1 MKWLIVIFTMITL
14 AGCRTNIPEPES
26 ISPSASMDEAEAQTM
41 EKSWTVKHL
50 LRGNNIFVE
59 LIVPG
64 VSFSNNGTNSQK
76 KGQVSVYVN
85 GQHYQTY
92 HTAAF
97 IVRGLSAGSHQIE
110 IKLTDEANRSLGYE
124 KSFTVS
130 IP

>member
-1 MKWLIVIFTMITL
+1 MKWLIVIFAMITL
-14 AGCRTNIPEPES
+14 SGCRTNIPEPEA
-26 ISPSASMDEAEAQTM
+26 ISPSASIGEAEAQTT
-41 EKSWTVKHL
+41 EKTWTVRHL
-50 LRGNNIFVE
+50 LRGNNVFVE

-64 VSFSNNGTNSQK
+64 VSFSNNGTNSQQ

-97 IVRGLSAGSHQIE
+97 IVKGLHSGSHQIE
-110 IKLTDEANRSLGYE
+110 IKLTDEANRPLGYE
-124 KSFTVS
+124 KSFAVS